1 MLRNFLKQHKIPD
14 KYAPS
19 DSNDRPSSVSHSPTE
34 SANEEEVVGGEE
46 SMTSVNSMRCHE
58 MRDQYH
64 VVPGS
69 SWGNL
74 SSSLPHFLT
83 HSLTHSL
90 TQVHYHWGCRKNGV
104 SWNVT
109 LL

>member
-1 MLRNFLKQHKIPD
+1 MLRNFLKEHKIPD
-14 KYAPS
+14 KNAPS
-19 DSNDRPSSVSHSPTE
+19 DSNDQPSNVSHAPAE
-34 SANEEEVVGGEE
+34 SANEEEVVGEEE

-74 SSSLPHFLT
+74 SSLLPYFLPN
-83 HSLTHSL
+83 SL
-90 TQVHYHWGCRKNGV
+90 TQVHYRWGCRKSGV
-104 SWNVT
+104 SWSVT